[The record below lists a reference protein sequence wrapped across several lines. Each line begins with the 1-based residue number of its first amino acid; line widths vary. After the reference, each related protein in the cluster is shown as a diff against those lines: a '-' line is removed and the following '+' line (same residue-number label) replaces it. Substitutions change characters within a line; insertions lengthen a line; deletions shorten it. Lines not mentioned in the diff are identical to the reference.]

1 MKPDLI
7 QEGTMPNSPKP
18 VSFSALD
25 ASHQQMLVQLKA
37 LSALA
42 ERIEAEG
49 IDADAQQQADQIE
62 TFFSGTSR
70 AHHAQEE
77 KMVFPPILAGDDD
90 ELKATVT
97 TLQQDHGWIEENWIE
112 LSPKLRASA
121 SGNSWFEPAELASQV
136 AIFVAL
142 VQNHIELEEST
153 VYPAVK
159 SLGPAGKPE

>member
-1 MKPDLI
+1 
-7 QEGTMPNSPKP
+7 MPNSPKP

-25 ASHQQMLVQLKA
+25 ACHQQMLKQLTS

-42 ERIEAEG
+42 QQIETQG
-49 IDADAQQQADQIE
+49 IEADAQQQADQIE

-77 KMVFPPILAGDDD
+77 EMVFPPILAGKD
-90 ELKATVT
+90 EALKATVK

-112 LSPKLRASA
+112 LSPKLRAIA
-121 SGNSWFEPAELASQV
+121 SGNSWFEPAELVSQV
-136 AIFVAL
+136 AIFVSL

-153 VYPAVK
+153 VYPAAK
-159 SLGPAGKPE
+159 LLGASDTKK